1 MKLPSKV
8 TFLRA
13 TNKAQSFIKEKPYV
27 LMVAFVLV
35 GVLTLIFTSAASTTV
50 SLQPEDAACSG
61 LKQTSQSGYSGNG
74 YVKFASNPCGNTS
87 NFGYVWKPIKMGA
100 GGFATGIETAPD
112 GTRVIRTDSNG
123 AWIWDANL
131 NGGEW
136 RALISKMTMEGT
148 GLDSP
153 KSGGGAQAIAIS
165 QSNPSIIYLAWKGY
179 LLKSTDKG
187 MHFTKLNIEGT
198 EMDPNAKCRAWGGR
212 LAIDPNNP
220 NVVYFGSMTHG
231 LYVTTNGNDFSKVT
245 SIPVSQT
252 EEYCGESGINS
263 AGITAISFDKSSG
276 TSSGKTNT
284 IYLSSHK
291 NGVYRSTNAGASFTQ
306 ISGGS
311 YGGPNSVVHGQA
323 GGGNYFA
330 VGFNGQNAVTTIYKY
345 NGSGWQVITPSGW
358 QGATSETEVST
369 LAVNPSNPN
378 NILVAEYSG
387 DLYMSTNAGSSWVA
401 ESSHKVVAPIMPW
414 IELNGSSWLVTSQI
428 AFDQTT
434 PNRLWLAMGNGVC
447 YTDVNPSNL
456 GNITWTHQSQG
467 MEQLVQNDVI
477 SPPYTTEGQA
487 RLNLAVS
494 DYGIFRITNPD
505 TFSAVRWPVQRFIG
519 TWSLDWASQNPN
531 VIVQNSTDVTG
542 SQMEAGYSTDGGL
555 TSTRFASMPIGSTDR
570 EGYGTIAAG
579 DANHFLWEVTNIKD
593 NSGNTKRP
601 AKVYYTENA
610 GNSWQDVTPSD
621 ITDPTGLHNGYFAK
635 KKNVAFDRVTPG
647 VAYLY
652 YNNANTYERVYRSTN
667 YGKNWTKV
675 FEVANPTSWD
685 SRNSTLGSGDGL
697 WNPTMK
703 PVPNKAGHL
712 FFTSGPSGSD
722 TLIGNKS
729 AAGNPLKFSADGGTT
744 WKNVV
749 GGNQVYGFG
758 FGIAKPGTDY
768 PTVYTAGFIVNPTTN
783 VEEYGIWRGES
794 FNPTTGVMNWVKI
807 GDFPYGNLSQ
817 PFSFDG
823 DKQVFGKVYYS
834 TGSDGA
840 FYGVPQ

>member
-1 MKLPSKV
+1 M
-8 TFLRA
+8 
-13 TNKAQSFIKEKPYV
+13 I
-27 LMVAFVLV
+27 AFVVV

-61 LKQTSQSGYSGNG
+61 LKQITSSGYSGNG
-74 YVKFASNPCGNTS
+74 YIKFAANPCGTTS

-100 GGFATGIETAPD
+100 GGFATGIDTAPD

-198 EMDPNAKCRAWGGR
+198 EMDPNANCRAWGGR

-245 SIPVSQT
+245 AIPVSQT
-252 EEYCGESGINS
+252 EGYCGESGINS

-284 IYLSSHK
+284 IYVSSHK
-291 NGVYRSTNAGASFTQ
+291 NGVYRSTNAGVSFTQ

-311 YGGPNSVVHGQA
+311 YGGPNSVVHGHA

-330 VGFNGQNAVTTIYKY
+330 IGFNGENALNTIYKY
-345 NGSGWQVITPSGW
+345 NGTNWQVITPSGW
-358 QGATSETEVST
+358 EGITTKTEVAT
-369 LAVNPSNPN
+369 LSINPSNPN
-378 NILVAEYSG
+378 TILLAEHSG
-387 DLYMSTNAGSSWVA
+387 ELYMSTNAGSSWVK
-401 ESSHKVVAPIMPW
+401 ETSHILVAPVMPW
-414 IELNGSSWLVTSQI
+414 IELNGSHWLVTSQI
-428 AFDQTT
+428 AFDQTI
-434 PNRLWLAMGNGVC
+434 PNRLWLALGNGVA

-456 GNITWTHQSQG
+456 GNVTWTHQSQG

-477 SPPYTTEGQA
+477 SPPFTAAGQA

-531 VIVQNSTDVTG
+531 VIVQNSTDYTG
-542 SQMEAGYSTDGGL
+542 SKMEAGYSTDGGV
-555 TSTRFASMPIGSTDR
+555 TSTRFASMPVADQY
-570 EGYGTIAAG
+570 GYGTIAAG
-579 DANHFLWEVTNIKD
+579 DSTHFLWETASIKYD
-593 NSGNTKRP
+593 STTFSSIAR
-601 AKVYYTENA
+601 VFYTENA

-621 ITDPTGLHNGYFAK
+621 IADHTGLHEGYFTK
-635 KKNVAFDRVTPG
+635 KKNVAFDRVDPG

-652 YNNANTYERVYRSTN
+652 YSNAANNDVSYRVERVYRSTN
-667 YGKNWTKV
+667 YGKTWGTPV
-675 FEVANPTSWD
+675 FEVVNPTDFS
-685 SRNSTLGSGDGL
+685 NSSKSIGKGDGY
-697 WNPTMK
+697 WNPTLK
-703 PVPNKAGHL
+703 AVPGKARNL
-712 FFTSGPSGSD
+712 FFTSGPSGGD

-729 AAGNPLKFSADGGTT
+729 AAGNPLKYSTDGGTT